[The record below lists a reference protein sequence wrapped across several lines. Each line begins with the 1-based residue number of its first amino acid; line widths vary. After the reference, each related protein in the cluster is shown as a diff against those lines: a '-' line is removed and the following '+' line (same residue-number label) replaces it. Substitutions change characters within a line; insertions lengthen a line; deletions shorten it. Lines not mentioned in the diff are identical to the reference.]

1 MNLDSQRSSVDAK
14 GKIIGLCGKKLLAGF
29 RASSKNPADISM
41 LSTSTHGMGNVRSS
55 LNFTGTGSV
64 FKRKKPRNPLNDS
77 VIFDENKDYESGP
90 GGIDSNRQ
98 SSR

>member
-1 MNLDSQRSSVDAK
+1 
-14 GKIIGLCGKKLLAGF
+14 
-29 RASSKNPADISM
+29 
-41 LSTSTHGMGNVRSS
+41 MGNVRSS